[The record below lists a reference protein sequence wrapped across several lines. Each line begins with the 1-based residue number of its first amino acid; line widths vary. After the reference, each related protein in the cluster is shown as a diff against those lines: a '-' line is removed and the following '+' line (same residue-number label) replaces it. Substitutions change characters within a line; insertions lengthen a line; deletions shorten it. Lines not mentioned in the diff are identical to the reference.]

1 MLRFIAISRSTARS
15 ACRGREIWAQ
25 LTWRQLGTS
34 PAGPLSGIRVL
45 EMSAIGPVPYACML
59 LSDLGAE
66 IIRIDRIEG
75 VREGK
80 KSQVDPILRGRRGNI
95 AIDLKRKEGVE
106 LMLDFVKES
115 HVLVEGYRPGVMEKF
130 GLSPVTCMNINPQ
143 LCYGRM
149 TGYGQFGT
157 DALKA
162 GHDINYLSINGLLSN
177 LKRNDSDLPLPP
189 LNLVGDFAGGA
200 MFLLVGI
207 LSALISKKGQVIDAA
222 MMDGSAS
229 LLSMLLAHNSLKG
242 SFLYHDFFRPGS
254 NLLDQGAP
262 FYNVY
267 ECKDGK
273 HISIGAIEI
282 QFYEEFVKIMQLD
295 EDDRF
300 ATKNQ
305 FNRDFWNK
313 NIKIL
318 QGIFITRDRDEW
330 VTLFKETDCCFTP
343 VLSLDEAIEY
353 PHNKQRNLYT
363 KINGTLLPNV
373 APRFQSVPSDRVNGS
388 AIKSHVPLHPGAS
401 SHEVL
406 RYFNISNSRIDS
418 LMREGIVKQNE
429 K

>member
-1 MLRFIAISRSTARS
+1 M
-15 ACRGREIWAQ
+15 Q
-25 LTWRQLGTS
+25 LMVRQLGTS
-34 PAGPLSGIRVL
+34 PGPLSGIRVL

-80 KSQVDPILRGRRGNI
+80 KGQVDPILRGRRGNI

-106 LMLDFVKES
+106 LILDFVKES
-115 HVLVEGYRPGVMEKF
+115 HVLIEGYRPGVMEKL
-130 GLSPVTCMNINPQ
+130 GLSPAACMNVNPQ
-143 LCYGRM
+143 LVYGRM
-149 TGYGQFGT
+149 TGYGQVGN

-177 LKRNDSDLPLPP
+177 LKRNDSDVPLPP
-189 LNLVGDFAGGA
+189 LNLVADFAGGA

-229 LLSMLLAHNSLKG
+229 LLSMLFAHNSLQG
-242 SFLYHDFFRPGS
+242 SFLHHDFLQPGS

-273 HISIGAIEI
+273 HVSIGAIEI
-282 QFYEEFVKIMQLD
+282 QFYEEFIKIMRLD
-295 EDDRF
+295 DNDRF
-300 ATKNQ
+300 AAKNQ
-305 FNRDFWNK
+305 YNRNFWNE

-318 QGIFITRDRDEW
+318 QGIFITKNRDEW
-330 VTLFKETDCCFTP
+330 VSLFKDTDCCFTP
-343 VLSLDEAIEY
+343 VLGLDEAIEY

-363 KINGTLLPNV
+363 TINGTLLPNI
-373 APRFQSVPSDRVNGS
+373 APRFQSLANNRENVST
-388 AIKSHVPLHPGAS
+388 IKSHVPLHPGAN

-418 LMREGIVKQNE
+418 LMRAGIVKQNE